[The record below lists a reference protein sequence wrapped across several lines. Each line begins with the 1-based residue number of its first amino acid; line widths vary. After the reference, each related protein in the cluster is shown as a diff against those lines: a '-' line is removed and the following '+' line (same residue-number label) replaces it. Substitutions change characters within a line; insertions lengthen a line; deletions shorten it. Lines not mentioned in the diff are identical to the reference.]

1 MSLAP
6 FVHALARGPSKS
18 RHLTRDEANTA
29 LGLILDGEADPEATG
44 ALLMLMR
51 YRGENAQEIAGF
63 VDAIRARIGGWSK
76 SSIALDWPSYAAGR
90 SRGHPWF
97 LLAAKLV
104 AQAGYPVLLHGWNSH
119 QNHLAQVRTAL
130 APLGIPIC
138 NTPEMVKKDI
148 AHSAIAYVP
157 VEAFM
162 PELLRLLKLR
172 NIFGLRSPINTALR
186 ALNPACAKASVQG
199 VFHPSYRLLQLD
211 TAALLE
217 QENLTVIKGGGG
229 EFERNPCKQT
239 DLFNLRDGVIS
250 EARIEP
256 TNKAHK
262 RLSAATTDPGDLC
275 DLWAGTLNDPFAQ
288 SIVTETTTLALLT
301 VDPTLNQ
308 QTAQELVSTLWRK
321 RHQKQ
326 AA

>member
-44 ALLMLMR
+44 AFLMLMR

-138 NTPEMVKKDI
+138 NTPEMVKKD
-148 AHSAIAYVP
+148 
-157 VEAFM
+157 
-162 PELLRLLKLR
+162 
-172 NIFGLRSPINTALR
+172 GLRSPINTALR